1 MEFLHEECGQA
12 LEWAALG
19 NGGVLIP
26 GGIQE
31 ICGCGTK
38 GHGLVM
44 VLSRSGRWLDLMT
57 SKVISKQKEKSFKGA
72 LPSF

>member
-1 MEFLHEECGQA
+1 M
-12 LEWAALG
+12 
-19 NGGVLIP
+19 P
-26 GGIQE
+26 GGTE
-31 ICGCGTK
+31 ETWGCGTK

-57 SKVISKQKEKSFKGA
+57 SKVISKQKGKSFKGA

>member
-38 GHGLVM
+38 GHGLVKYS
-44 VLSRSGRWLDLMT
+44 VLLAG
-57 SKVISKQKEKSFKGA
+57 
-72 LPSF
+72 